1 MEERVFSLFQNESYK
16 EKFPYINVK
25 ESGNIFWQCDLIEA
39 IIYNSEIVKDDL
51 NIFERTI
58 LKMID
63 YHGYSSKELSEIIC
77 IEEDLVE
84 YLIKKILEK
93 GLLVDRYTVSES
105 GKQKLEKNQSKIIDS
120 LPIKIKLFRLN
131 GEYLPYIHTYEKFF
145 SEKVTESSN
154 NRLKV
159 NIGDV
164 ANEKEIAGYYIKQKK
179 NNKLTSVKENILDL
193 AKEDR
198 KVRKKI
204 KEYNKLCKKNNLN
217 KVYLSPISKIKIIFS
232 GKIIFHSK
240 YVFQDGNIKHLLISD
255 GFLFSVDNLEE
266 ELKNSRNSKILE
278 KLKENIIKIK
288 IEDNNTEKKFQTSQ
302 REYFE
307 IYKALEICK
316 QEKIQTKDQSFESNK
331 KNQNKIDKCR
341 VAIEWTLN
349 YYLKE
354 NSQNFDIIYKTFAG
368 KDHKTNGSHLEKI
381 LKEYNFKY
389 NNRVNFFK
397 SFKISDKKILF
408 DTPNLKYLLPL
419 LIIESNFNKE
429 SLVFKL
435 KEKHPDFI
443 DFMFNVNQKSKEY
456 RHNSNIENFEKKES
470 DEIYRKTLS
479 IIKILLPKFMINNI
493 DKTNQDKYDASQK
506 ILNSEYFFKEYFGK
520 KIYEL
525 MDKTL
530 KELCME
536 LTLDEKGNTLIKPF
550 DYINTLSR
558 ILEQYLYI
566 ILKDKTKDFKEI
578 TKEKIISKISEKI
591 DINLPDTLKTVNP
604 KRIGDI
610 FSGQKTTLGAEILAF
625 LYIYYIIQEK
635 EGIGVYSEEV
645 GKKEFVIKF
654 IENVDTILRHR
665 GHGTDI
671 SLMLPNDLLLE
682 YRNKIFDFIKIIEKE
697 DIFY

>member
-16 EKFPYINVK
+16 SKFPYMNIK
-25 ESGNIFWQCDLIEA
+25 ESGDIFWQCDLIEV
-39 IIYNSEIVKDDL
+39 IVYNSEIIKDDL
-51 NIFERTI
+51 DIFEKTI

-63 YHGYSSKELSEIIC
+63 YHGYSTKELSEIVC

-84 YLIKKILEK
+84 YLIKKLLEK
-93 GLLVDRYTVSES
+93 GLLIDRYTISEN
-105 GKQKLEKNQSKIIDS
+105 GKQRLNENQLKMINS
-120 LPIKIKLFRLN
+120 LPIKIKLFKLN
-131 GEYLPYIHTYEKFF
+131 GEYLPYIHVDEKFLR
-145 SEKVTESSN
+145 EKVVEN
-154 NRLKV
+154 LGNKLKV
-159 NIGDV
+159 QIGDIS
-164 ANEKEIAGYYIKQKK
+164 NSKEILGYYIRQTKK
-179 NNKLTSVKENILDL
+179 NREWNLTKEQ
-193 AKEDR
+193 R
-198 KVRKKI
+198 KIKKTI
-204 KEYNKLCKKNNLN
+204 KEYNKLCKERKFN
-217 KVYLSPISKIKIIFS
+217 KVYLNSVSKIKPLPS

-240 YVFQDGNIKHLLISD
+240 YVFQEGNIKHLLISD
-255 GFLFSVDNLEE
+255 GFLFSVDNFEE
-266 ELKNSRNSKILE
+266 EIQNNRNSGIVA
-278 KLKENIIKIK
+278 KLKENIIKKYDDDI
-288 IEDNNTEKKFQTSQ
+288 EKKFKNSE
-302 REYFE
+302 REYSE
-307 IYKALEICK
+307 IHEALKNYE

-354 NSQNFDIIYKTFAG
+354 NSQNFDIIYKTFTG

-381 LKEYNFKY
+381 LKKYNFKY
-389 NNRVNFFK
+389 NNKVNFFK

-443 DFMFNVNQKSKEY
+443 DFMYNVNQKSKEY

-470 DEIYRKTLS
+470 DEIYQKTLS